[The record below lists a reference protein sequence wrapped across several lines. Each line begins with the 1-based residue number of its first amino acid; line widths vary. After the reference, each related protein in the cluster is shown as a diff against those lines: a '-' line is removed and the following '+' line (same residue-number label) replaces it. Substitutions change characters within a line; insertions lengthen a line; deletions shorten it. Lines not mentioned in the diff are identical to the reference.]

1 MQNSKVVVGNYVYS
15 GTDAQRTLLNLGE
28 IWQHHLSGGGLD
40 ASRCAAVERQ
50 LVQAAHQLAGTE
62 VNVSLK
68 DVPLKNLGEWLGKR
82 VDELDR
88 AALTTFLGELWS
100 ILESLHTHAGAYRGV
115 VSGLHASGGG
125 VPKLPIDSA
134 TVGWSGVEGDRQG
147 SRVHHGRPWQALCL
161 WSDEV
166 IAGFAAQGHP
176 IRPGYAG
183 ENITVRGLAWECAR
197 PGANVTIGSVEA
209 TLTAY
214 AIPCSQ
220 NEAWFANGNFELMS
234 HERGPVS
241 RIYARVDRPGT
252 ITLGDSLTLRL

>member
-1 MQNSKVVVGNYVYS
+1 MQNTKVVVGNYVYS

-40 ASRCAAVERQ
+40 AARCAAVERQ
-50 LVQAAHQLAGTE
+50 LVQAARQLAGTE
-62 VNVSLK
+62 ADMSL
-68 DVPLKNLGEWLGKR
+68 NELGEWLGKR

-88 AALTTFLGELWS
+88 TALTNFLGELWEV
-100 ILESLHTHAGAYRGV
+100 LAQLHTHTSAHHGV

-166 IAGFAAQGHP
+166 IANFAAQGHP

-183 ENITVRGLAWECAR
+183 ENITVRGLPWNVAR
-197 PGANVTIGSVEA
+197 PGAKVTIGSVEA
-209 TLTAY
+209 TVTAY

-220 NEAWFANGNFELMS
+220 NEAWFTGGDFELMS

-252 ITLGDSLTLRL
+252 IALGDSLTLRL

>member
-166 IAGFAAQGHP
+166 IANFAAQGHP

-183 ENITVRGLAWECAR
+183 ENITVRGLPWEVAR
-197 PGANVTIGSVEA
+197 PGAKLTIGSVAA
-209 TLTAY
+209 TVTAY

-220 NEAWFANGNFELMS
+220 NEACFTGGDFELMS

-252 ITLGDSLTLRL
+252 IALGDSLTLRL

>member
-1 MQNSKVVVGNYVYS
+1 MQNTKVVVGNYVYS

-50 LVQAAHQLAGTE
+50 LVQAARQLAGTE
-62 VNVSLK
+62 ADMSL
-68 DVPLKNLGEWLGKR
+68 NELGEWLGKR

-88 AALTTFLGELWS
+88 ATLTNFLGELWEV
-100 ILESLHTHAGAYRGV
+100 LAQLHTHTSAHHGV

-166 IAGFAAQGHP
+166 IANFAAQGHP

-183 ENITVRGLAWECAR
+183 ENITVRGLPWNVAR
-197 PGANVTIGSVEA
+197 PGAKVTIGSVEA
-209 TLTAY
+209 TVTAY

-220 NEAWFANGNFELMS
+220 NEAWFTGGDFELMS

>member
-28 IWQHHLSGGGLD
+28 IWHHHLSGGGLD
-40 ASRCAAVERQ
+40 ASRCAAVEHQ

-100 ILESLHTHAGAYRGV
+100 ILESLHTHAGAYHGV

-161 WSDEV
+161 WSDDV
-166 IAGFAAQGHP
+166 IANFAAQGHP

-183 ENITVRGLAWECAR
+183 ENITVRGLPWEVAR
-197 PGANVTIGSVEA
+197 PGAKVTIGSVAA
-209 TLTAY
+209 TVTAY

-220 NEAWFANGNFELMS
+220 NEAWFTGGDFELMS

-252 ITLGDSLTLRL
+252 IALGDSLTLRL

>member
-166 IAGFAAQGHP
+166 IANFAAQGHP

-183 ENITVRGLAWECAR
+183 ENITVRGLLWEVAR
-197 PGANVTIGSVEA
+197 PGAKVTIGSVAA
-209 TLTAY
+209 TVTAY

-220 NEAWFANGNFELMS
+220 NEAWFTGGDFELMS

-252 ITLGDSLTLRL
+252 IALGDSLTLRL

>member
-1 MQNSKVVVGNYVYS
+1 
-15 GTDAQRTLLNLGE
+15 
-28 IWQHHLSGGGLD
+28 
-40 ASRCAAVERQ
+40 
-50 LVQAAHQLAGTE
+50 VQAARQLAGTE
-62 VNVSLK
+62 ADMSL
-68 DVPLKNLGEWLGKR
+68 NELGEWLGKR

-88 AALTTFLGELWS
+88 AALTNFLGELWEV
-100 ILESLHTHAGAYRGV
+100 LAQLHTHTSAHHGV

-166 IAGFAAQGHP
+166 IANFAAQGHP

-183 ENITVRGLAWECAR
+183 ENITVRGLPWNVAR
-197 PGANVTIGSVEA
+197 PGAKVTIGSVEA
-209 TLTAY
+209 TVTAY

-220 NEAWFANGNFELMS
+220 NEAWFTGGDFELMS

>member
-68 DVPLKNLGEWLGKR
+68 DVSLKNLGEWLGKR

-166 IAGFAAQGHP
+166 IANFAAQGHP

-183 ENITVRGLAWECAR
+183 ENITVRGLPWEVAR
-197 PGANVTIGSVEA
+197 PGAKVTIGSVEA
-209 TLTAY
+209 TVTAY

-220 NEAWFANGNFELMS
+220 NEAWFTGGDFELMS

-252 ITLGDSLTLRL
+252 IALGDSLTLRL

>member
-1 MQNSKVVVGNYVYS
+1 MQNLKVVVGNYVYS

-100 ILESLHTHAGAYRGV
+100 ILESLHTHAGAYHGV

-134 TVGWSGVEGDRQG
+134 TVGWSGVEGDQQG

-166 IAGFAAQGHP
+166 IANFAAQGHP

-183 ENITVRGLAWECAR
+183 ENITVRGLPWEVAR
-197 PGANVTIGSVEA
+197 PGAKVTIGSVKA
-209 TLTAY
+209 TVTAY

-220 NEAWFANGNFELMS
+220 NEAWFTGGDFELMS

-241 RIYARVDRPGT
+241 RIYARVDGPGT
-252 ITLGDSLTLRL
+252 IALGDLLTLRL

>member
-28 IWQHHLSGGGLD
+28 IWHHHLSGGGLD
-40 ASRCAAVERQ
+40 ASRSAAVEHQ

-100 ILESLHTHAGAYRGV
+100 ILESLHTHAGAYHGV

-161 WSDEV
+161 WSDDV
-166 IAGFAAQGHP
+166 IANFAAQGHP

-183 ENITVRGLAWECAR
+183 ENITVRGLPWEVAR
-197 PGANVTIGSVEA
+197 PGAKVTIGSVAA
-209 TLTAY
+209 TVTAY

-220 NEAWFANGNFELMS
+220 NEAWFTGGDFELMS

-252 ITLGDSLTLRL
+252 IALGDSLTLRL

>member
-88 AALTTFLGELWS
+88 TALTTFLSELWEV
-100 ILESLHTHAGAYRGV
+100 LATLHTHTSAHHGV

-183 ENITVRGLAWECAR
+183 ENITVRGLPWEVAR
-197 PGANVTIGSVEA
+197 PGAKVTIGSVEA
-209 TLTAY
+209 TVTAY

-220 NEAWFANGNFELMS
+220 NEAWFTGGDFELMS

-252 ITLGDSLTLRL
+252 IALGDSLTLRL

>member
-1 MQNSKVVVGNYVYS
+1 MQNSKVVVGNHVYS

-68 DVPLKNLGEWLGKR
+68 DVPLKNLGEWLGKG

-166 IAGFAAQGHP
+166 IANFAAQGHP

-183 ENITVRGLAWECAR
+183 ENITVRGLPWEVAR
-197 PGANVTIGSVEA
+197 PGAKVTIGSVAA
-209 TLTAY
+209 TVTAY

-220 NEAWFANGNFELMS
+220 NEAWFTGGDFELMS

-252 ITLGDSLTLRL
+252 IALGDSLTLRL

>member
-28 IWQHHLSGGGLD
+28 IWHHHLSGGGLD
-40 ASRCAAVERQ
+40 ASRSAAVEHQ

-166 IAGFAAQGHP
+166 IANFAAQGHP

-183 ENITVRGLAWECAR
+183 ENITVRGLPWEVAR
-197 PGANVTIGSVEA
+197 PGAKLTIGSVAA
-209 TLTAY
+209 TVTAY

-220 NEAWFANGNFELMS
+220 NEAWFTGGDFELMS

-252 ITLGDSLTLRL
+252 IALGDSLTLRL

>member
-1 MQNSKVVVGNYVYS
+1 MQSREIVVGNHVYS
-15 GTDAQRTLLNLGE
+15 GTDAQRTLLHLND

-40 ASRCAAVERQ
+40 ASRCAEVERR
-50 LVQAAHQLAGTE
+50 LVQAARRLAGTSTS
-62 VNVSLK
+62 VSL
-68 DVPLKNLGEWLGKR
+68 NELGEWLGKR
-82 VDELDR
+82 VDELDHT
-88 AALTTFLGELWS
+88 ALANFLGELWEV
-100 ILESLHTHAGAYRGV
+100 LATLHTHTGTHHGV

-176 IRPGYAG
+176 LRPGYAG
-183 ENITVRGLAWECAR
+183 ENITVRGLPWEWAR

-220 NEAWFANGNFELMS
+220 NAAWFANGDFELMS

-241 RIYARVDRPGT
+241 RIYAQVDRPGV

>member
-1 MQNSKVVVGNYVYS
+1 MQNTKVVVGNYVYS
-15 GTDAQRTLLNLGE
+15 GTDAQRTLLHLND

-40 ASRCAAVERQ
+40 ATRCAEVERR
-50 LVQAAHQLAGTE
+50 LVQAARRLAGTDTS
-62 VNVSLK
+62 VSL
-68 DVPLKNLGEWLGKR
+68 NELGEWLGKR

-88 AALTTFLGELWS
+88 AALTNFLGELW
-100 ILESLHTHAGAYRGV
+100 EVFATLHTHTSTHHGV

-161 WSDEV
+161 WSDDV
-166 IAGFAAQGHP
+166 IANFAAQGHP

-183 ENITVRGLAWECAR
+183 ENITVRGLPWEVAR
-197 PGANVTIGSVEA
+197 PGAKLTIGSVEA
-209 TLTAY
+209 TVTAY

-220 NEAWFANGNFELMS
+220 NEAWFTGGDFELMS

>member
-50 LVQAAHQLAGTE
+50 LVQAARQLAGTE
-62 VNVSLK
+62 ADMSL
-68 DVPLKNLGEWLGKR
+68 NELGEWLGKR

-88 AALTTFLGELWS
+88 AALTNFLGELWEV
-100 ILESLHTHAGAYRGV
+100 LAQLHTHTSAHHGV

-166 IAGFAAQGHP
+166 IANFAAQGHP

-183 ENITVRGLAWECAR
+183 ENITVRGLPWNVAR
-197 PGANVTIGSVEA
+197 PGAKVTIGSVEA
-209 TLTAY
+209 TVTAY

-220 NEAWFANGNFELMS
+220 NEAWFTGGDFELMS

>member
-28 IWQHHLSGGGLD
+28 IWHHHLSGGGLD
-40 ASRCAAVERQ
+40 ASRSAAVEHQ

-100 ILESLHTHAGAYRGV
+100 ILESLHTHAGAYHGV

-166 IAGFAAQGHP
+166 IANFAAQGHP

-183 ENITVRGLAWECAR
+183 ENITVRGLPWEVAR
-197 PGANVTIGSVEA
+197 PGAKLTIGSVAA
-209 TLTAY
+209 TVTAY

-220 NEAWFANGNFELMS
+220 NEAWFTGGDFELMS

-252 ITLGDSLTLRL
+252 IALGDSLTLRL

>member
-68 DVPLKNLGEWLGKR
+68 DVSLKNLGEWLGKR

-166 IAGFAAQGHP
+166 IANFAAQGHP

-183 ENITVRGLAWECAR
+183 ENITVRGLPWEVAR
-197 PGANVTIGSVEA
+197 PGAKVTIGSVEA
-209 TLTAY
+209 TVTAY

-220 NEAWFANGNFELMS
+220 NEAWFTGGDFELMS

>member
-50 LVQAAHQLAGTE
+50 LVQAAHQLAGTDTS
-62 VNVSLK
+62 VSL
-68 DVPLKNLGEWLGKR
+68 NELGEWLGKR

-88 AALTTFLGELWS
+88 TALTNFLGELWEV
-100 ILESLHTHAGAYRGV
+100 LATLHTHTSAHHGV

-147 SRVHHGRPWQALCL
+147 SRVHHGRPWQALCI
-161 WSDEV
+161 WSDDV
-166 IAGFAAQGHP
+166 IANFAAQGHP

-183 ENITVRGLAWECAR
+183 ENITVRGLPWEVAR
-197 PGANVTIGSVEA
+197 PGAKLTIGSVEA
-209 TLTAY
+209 TVTAY

-220 NEAWFANGNFELMS
+220 NEAWFTGGDFELMS

-252 ITLGDSLTLRL
+252 ISLGDSLTLRL

>member
-15 GTDAQRTLLNLGE
+15 STDAQRTLLNLGE

-100 ILESLHTHAGAYRGV
+100 ILESLHTHAGAYHGV

-166 IAGFAAQGHP
+166 IANFAAKGHP

-183 ENITVRGLAWECAR
+183 ENITVRGLPWEVAR
-197 PGANVTIGSVEA
+197 PGAKVTIGSVAA
-209 TLTAY
+209 TVTAY

-220 NEAWFANGNFELMS
+220 NEAWFTGGDFELMS

-241 RIYARVDRPGT
+241 RIYARVDGPGT
-252 ITLGDSLTLRL
+252 IALGDSLTLRL

>member
-15 GTDAQRTLLNLGE
+15 GTDAQRTLLHLND

-62 VNVSLK
+62 ANLSLK
-68 DVPLKNLGEWLGKR
+68 DVSLNELGEWLGKR

-88 AALTTFLGELWS
+88 TALTNFLGELWEV
-100 ILESLHTHAGAYRGV
+100 LATLHTHTSTHHGV

-161 WSDEV
+161 WSDDV
-166 IAGFAAQGHP
+166 IANFAAQGHP
-176 IRPGYAG
+176 IRPGCAG
-183 ENITVRGLAWECAR
+183 ENITVRGLPWEVAR
-197 PGANVTIGSVEA
+197 PGAKLTIGSVEA
-209 TLTAY
+209 TVTAY

-220 NEAWFANGNFELMS
+220 NEAWFTGGDFELMS

>member
-1 MQNSKVVVGNYVYS
+1 MPHETIVVDNYVYS

-28 IWQHHLSGGGLD
+28 IWHHHLSGGGLD
-40 ASRCAAVERQ
+40 ASRSAAVEHQ
-50 LVQAAHQLAGTE
+50 LVQAAHQLAGTK

-100 ILESLHTHAGAYRGV
+100 ILESLHTHAGAYHGV

-161 WSDEV
+161 WSDDV
-166 IAGFAAQGHP
+166 IANFAAQGHP

-183 ENITVRGLAWECAR
+183 ENITVRGLPWEVAR
-197 PGANVTIGSVEA
+197 PGAKVTIGSVAA
-209 TLTAY
+209 TVTAY

-220 NEAWFANGNFELMS
+220 NEAWFTGGDFELMS

-252 ITLGDSLTLRL
+252 IALGDSLTLRL

>member
-40 ASRCAAVERQ
+40 AARCLAVERQ

-68 DVPLKNLGEWLGKR
+68 DVSLKNLGEWLGKR

-166 IAGFAAQGHP
+166 IANFAAQGHP

-183 ENITVRGLAWECAR
+183 ENITVRGLPWEVAR
-197 PGANVTIGSVEA
+197 PGAKVTIGSVEA
-209 TLTAY
+209 TVTAY

-220 NEAWFANGNFELMS
+220 NEAWFTGGDFELMS

-252 ITLGDSLTLRL
+252 IALGDSLTLRL

>member
-1 MQNSKVVVGNYVYS
+1 MQNTKVVVGNYVYS

-40 ASRCAAVERQ
+40 AARCAAVERQ
-50 LVQAAHQLAGTE
+50 LVQAARQLAGTDTS
-62 VNVSLK
+62 VSL
-68 DVPLKNLGEWLGKR
+68 NELGERLGKR

-88 AALTTFLGELWS
+88 TALTNFLGELWEV
-100 ILESLHTHAGAYRGV
+100 LATLHTHTSAHHGV

-161 WSDEV
+161 WSDDV
-166 IAGFAAQGHP
+166 IANFAAQGHP

-183 ENITVRGLAWECAR
+183 ENITVRGLPWEVAR
-197 PGANVTIGSVEA
+197 PGAKLTIGSVEA
-209 TLTAY
+209 TVTAY

-220 NEAWFANGNFELMS
+220 NEAWFTGGDFELMS

>member
-1 MQNSKVVVGNYVYS
+1 VYS

-40 ASRCAAVERQ
+40 AARCAAVERQ
-50 LVQAAHQLAGTE
+50 LVQAARQLAGTE
-62 VNVSLK
+62 ADMSL
-68 DVPLKNLGEWLGKR
+68 NELGEWLGKR

-88 AALTTFLGELWS
+88 AALTNFLGELWEV
-100 ILESLHTHAGAYRGV
+100 LAQLHTHTSAHHGV

-166 IAGFAAQGHP
+166 IANFAAQGHP

-183 ENITVRGLAWECAR
+183 ENITVRGLPWNVAR
-197 PGANVTIGSVEA
+197 PGAKVTIGSVEA
-209 TLTAY
+209 TVTAY

-220 NEAWFANGNFELMS
+220 NEAWFTGGDFELMS

>member
-1 MQNSKVVVGNYVYS
+1 MQSKEVTVGNYVYA
-15 GTDAQRTLLNLGE
+15 GTDAQRTLLHLE
-28 IWQHHLSGGGLD
+28 DIWQHHLSGGGLD
-40 ASRCAAVERQ
+40 ASRCAEVERR
-50 LVQAAHQLAGTE
+50 LVHAACRLAGTE
-62 VNVSLK
+62 SSASL
-68 DVPLKNLGEWLGKR
+68 NELGERLGKR

-88 AALTTFLGELWS
+88 TALANFLGELWR
-100 ILESLHTHAGAYRGV
+100 ILESLHTHTGEHRGV
-115 VSGLHASGGG
+115 VCGLHASGGG

-161 WSDEV
+161 WSEEV

-183 ENITVRGLAWECAR
+183 ENITVRGLPWNVAR
-197 PGANVTIGSVEA
+197 PGAKVTIGSVEA

-220 NEAWFANGNFELMS
+220 NEAWFTGGDFELMS

-241 RIYARVDRPGT
+241 RVYAQVDRPGV

>member
-1 MQNSKVVVGNYVYS
+1 MQNTKVVVGNYVYS

-40 ASRCAAVERQ
+40 AARCAAVERQ

-68 DVPLKNLGEWLGKR
+68 DVSLKNLGEWLGKR

-166 IAGFAAQGHP
+166 IANFAAQGHP

-183 ENITVRGLAWECAR
+183 ENITVRGLPWEVAR
-197 PGANVTIGSVEA
+197 PGAKVTIGSVEA
-209 TLTAY
+209 TVTAY

-220 NEAWFANGNFELMS
+220 NEAWFTGGDFELMS

-252 ITLGDSLTLRL
+252 IALGDSLTLRL

>member
-100 ILESLHTHAGAYRGV
+100 ILESLHTHAGAYHGV

-134 TVGWSGVEGDRQG
+134 TVGWSGVDGDQQG

-166 IAGFAAQGHP
+166 IANFAAQGHP

-183 ENITVRGLAWECAR
+183 ENITVRGLPWEVAR
-197 PGANVTIGSVEA
+197 PGAKLTIGSVEA
-209 TLTAY
+209 TVTAY

-220 NEAWFANGNFELMS
+220 NEAWFTGGDFELMS

-241 RIYARVDRPGT
+241 RIYARVDGPGT
-252 ITLGDSLTLRL
+252 IALGDSLTLRL

>member
-1 MQNSKVVVGNYVYS
+1 MQNTKVVVGNYVYS
-15 GTDAQRTLLNLGE
+15 GTDAQRTLLHLND

-40 ASRCAAVERQ
+40 ATRCAEVERR
-50 LVQAAHQLAGTE
+50 LVQAARRLAGTDTS
-62 VNVSLK
+62 VSL
-68 DVPLKNLGEWLGKR
+68 NELGEWLGKR

-88 AALTTFLGELWS
+88 AALTNFLGELWEV
-100 ILESLHTHAGAYRGV
+100 LATLHTHTSAHHGV

-161 WSDEV
+161 WSDDV
-166 IAGFAAQGHP
+166 IANFAAQGHP

-183 ENITVRGLAWECAR
+183 ENITVRGLPWEVAR
-197 PGANVTIGSVEA
+197 PGAKLTIGSVEA
-209 TLTAY
+209 TVTAY

-220 NEAWFANGNFELMS
+220 NEAWFTGGDFELMS

>member
-1 MQNSKVVVGNYVYS
+1 M
-15 GTDAQRTLLNLGE
+15 
-28 IWQHHLSGGGLD
+28 
-40 ASRCAAVERQ
+40 
-50 LVQAAHQLAGTE
+50 QAAHQLAGTE

-100 ILESLHTHAGAYRGV
+100 ILESLHTHAGAYHGV

-161 WSDEV
+161 WSDDV
-166 IAGFAAQGHP
+166 IANFAAQGHP

-183 ENITVRGLAWECAR
+183 ENITVRGLPWEVAR
-197 PGANVTIGSVEA
+197 PGAKLTIGSVAA
-209 TLTAY
+209 TVTAY

-220 NEAWFANGNFELMS
+220 NEAWFTGGDFELMS

-252 ITLGDSLTLRL
+252 IALGDSLTLRL

>member
-1 MQNSKVVVGNYVYS
+1 MQNTKVVVGNYVYS

-40 ASRCAAVERQ
+40 AARCAAVERQ
-50 LVQAAHQLAGTE
+50 LVQAARQLAGTE
-62 VNVSLK
+62 ADMSL
-68 DVPLKNLGEWLGKR
+68 NELGEWLGKR

-88 AALTTFLGELWS
+88 AALTNFLGELWEV
-100 ILESLHTHAGAYRGV
+100 LAQLHTHTSAHHGV

-166 IAGFAAQGHP
+166 IANFAAQGHP

-183 ENITVRGLAWECAR
+183 ENITVRGLPWEVAR
-197 PGANVTIGSVEA
+197 PGAKVTIGSVEA
-209 TLTAY
+209 TVTAY

-220 NEAWFANGNFELMS
+220 NEAWFTGGDFELMS

>member
-15 GTDAQRTLLNLGE
+15 GTDVQRTLLNLGE
-28 IWQHHLSGGGLD
+28 IWQHHLSGGGLE

-166 IAGFAAQGHP
+166 IANFAAQGHP

-183 ENITVRGLAWECAR
+183 ENITVRGLPWEVAR
-197 PGANVTIGSVEA
+197 PGAKVTIGSVEA
-209 TLTAY
+209 TVTAY

-220 NEAWFANGNFELMS
+220 NEAWFTGGDFELMS

>member
-1 MQNSKVVVGNYVYS
+1 MQNLKVVVGNYVYS

-50 LVQAAHQLAGTE
+50 LVQALHQLAGTK
-62 VNVSLK
+62 VNVPPK

-100 ILESLHTHAGAYRGV
+100 ILESLHTHAGAYHGV

-134 TVGWSGVEGDRQG
+134 TVGWSGVEGDQQG

-166 IAGFAAQGHP
+166 IANFAAQGHP

-183 ENITVRGLAWECAR
+183 ENITVRGLPWEVAR
-197 PGANVTIGSVEA
+197 PGAKVTIGSVKA
-209 TLTAY
+209 TVTAY

-220 NEAWFANGNFELMS
+220 NEAWFTGGDFELMS

-241 RIYARVDRPGT
+241 RIYARVDGPGT
-252 ITLGDSLTLRL
+252 IALGDLLTLRL

>member
-28 IWQHHLSGGGLD
+28 IWHHHLSGGGLD
-40 ASRCAAVERQ
+40 ASRSAAVEHQ

-161 WSDEV
+161 WSDDV
-166 IAGFAAQGHP
+166 IANFAAQGHP

-183 ENITVRGLAWECAR
+183 ENITVRGLPWEVAR
-197 PGANVTIGSVEA
+197 PGAKVTIGSVAA
-209 TLTAY
+209 TVTAY

-220 NEAWFANGNFELMS
+220 NEAWFTGGDFELMS

-252 ITLGDSLTLRL
+252 IALGDSLTLRL

>member
-1 MQNSKVVVGNYVYS
+1 MSRETIVVDNYTYE

-50 LVQAAHQLAGTE
+50 LVQAAHRLAGTE
-62 VNVSLK
+62 ANLSLNDVSLN
-68 DVPLKNLGEWLGKR
+68 DLGEWLGKR

-88 AALTTFLGELWS
+88 AALTNFLGELWR
-100 ILESLHTHAGAYRGV
+100 ILESLHTHAGEYHGV

-134 TVGWSGVEGDRQG
+134 AVGWSGVEGDRQG
-147 SRVHHGRPWQALCL
+147 SRVHHGRPWQALCM

-176 IRPGYAG
+176 ILPGYAG
-183 ENITVRGLAWECAR
+183 ENITVRGLPWEVAR
-197 PGANVTIGSVEA
+197 PGAKVTIGSVEA
-209 TLTAY
+209 TVTAY

-220 NEAWFANGNFELMS
+220 NEAWFTGGDFELMS

>member
-1 MQNSKVVVGNYVYS
+1 MQSKEVTVGNYVYA
-15 GTDAQRTLLNLGE
+15 GTDAQRTLLHLE
-28 IWQHHLSGGGLD
+28 HIWQHHLSGGGLD
-40 ASRCAAVERQ
+40 ASRCAEVERQ
-50 LVQAAHQLAGTE
+50 LVHAVRRLAGADSSA
-62 VNVSLK
+62 SLSE
-68 DVPLKNLGEWLGKR
+68 LGERLGKR

-88 AALTTFLGELWS
+88 TALANFLGELWR
-100 ILESLHTHAGAYRGV
+100 ILESLHTHTGEHRGV

-166 IAGFAAQGHP
+166 IAGLAAQGHP

-183 ENITVRGLAWECAR
+183 ENITVRGLPWNVAR
-197 PGANVTIGSVEA
+197 PGAKVTIGSVEA

-220 NEAWFANGNFELMS
+220 NEAWFTDGDFELMS

-241 RIYARVDRPGT
+241 RVYARVDRPGV
-252 ITLGDSLTLRL
+252 IAVGDTLTLRL

>member
-1 MQNSKVVVGNYVYS
+1 MQNTKVVVGNYVYS

-40 ASRCAAVERQ
+40 AARCAAVERQ
-50 LVQAAHQLAGTE
+50 LVQAARQLAGTE
-62 VNVSLK
+62 ADMSL
-68 DVPLKNLGEWLGKR
+68 NELGEWLGKR

-88 AALTTFLGELWS
+88 AALTNFLGELWEV
-100 ILESLHTHAGAYRGV
+100 LAQLHTHTSAHHGV

-166 IAGFAAQGHP
+166 IANFAAQGHP

-183 ENITVRGLAWECAR
+183 ENITVRGLPWEVAR
-197 PGANVTIGSVEA
+197 PGAKVTVGSVEA
-209 TLTAY
+209 TVTAY

-220 NEAWFANGNFELMS
+220 NEAWFTGGDFELMS

>member
-1 MQNSKVVVGNYVYS
+1 MQNTKVVVGNYVYS

-40 ASRCAAVERQ
+40 AARCAAVERQ
-50 LVQAAHQLAGTE
+50 LVQAARQLAGTE
-62 VNVSLK
+62 ADMSL
-68 DVPLKNLGEWLGKR
+68 NELGEWLGKR

-88 AALTTFLGELWS
+88 AALTNFLGELWEV
-100 ILESLHTHAGAYRGV
+100 LAQLHTHTSAHHGV

-166 IAGFAAQGHP
+166 IANFAAQGHP

-183 ENITVRGLAWECAR
+183 ENITVRGLPWNVAR
-197 PGANVTIGSVEA
+197 PGAKVTIGSVEA
-209 TLTAY
+209 TVTAY

-220 NEAWFANGNFELMS
+220 NEAWFTGGDFELMS

>member
-40 ASRCAAVERQ
+40 ASRCAAVEHQ

-100 ILESLHTHAGAYRGV
+100 ILESLHTHAGAYHGV

-134 TVGWSGVEGDRQG
+134 TVGWSGVDGDQQG

-166 IAGFAAQGHP
+166 IANFAAQGHP

-183 ENITVRGLAWECAR
+183 ENITVRGLPWEVAR
-197 PGANVTIGSVEA
+197 PGAKLTIGSVEA
-209 TLTAY
+209 TVTAY

-220 NEAWFANGNFELMS
+220 NEAWFTGGDFELMS

-241 RIYARVDRPGT
+241 RIYARVDGPGT
-252 ITLGDSLTLRL
+252 IALGDSLTLRL